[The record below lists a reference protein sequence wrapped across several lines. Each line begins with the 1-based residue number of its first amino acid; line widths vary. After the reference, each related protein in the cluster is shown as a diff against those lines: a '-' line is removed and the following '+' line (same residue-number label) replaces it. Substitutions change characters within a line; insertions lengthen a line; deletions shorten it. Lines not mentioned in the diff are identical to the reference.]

1 MSSEHSSGRLLAPL
15 ALIAVTLV
23 IAVLVAGSMGGSD
36 SAPVVSDPVETTSG
50 SSSTS
55 TQGSQT
61 GSRRGE
67 NLPQRNY
74 VVKPGDNFEAIST
87 KTGIP
92 TDKLLELNP
101 DLDPQALI
109 SGQKVRLR

>member
-1 MSSEHSSGRLLAPL
+1 MSSESSSGRLLAPL

-23 IAVLVAGSMGGSD
+23 VLVMVARSLGGSD
-36 SAPVVSDPVETTSG
+36 PAPVVSDPVDGTPTETRQE
-50 SSSTS
+50 ST
-55 TQGSQT
+55 G
-61 GSRRGE
+61 GRKGGD
-67 NLPQRNY
+67 LPQKTY
-74 VVKPGDNFEAIST
+74 VVKPGDNFEAISS

-92 TDKLLELNP
+92 TDELLELNP